1 MVALSTAEAELMEV
15 VEGFALGEAT
25 AVLAEE
31 IDGDVRRMGY
41 TDSQAALLILSGD
54 GGSWRT
60 RHLRMK
66 ASFARQLLQG
76 GVWTLQHVAGEKM
89 IADLGTKVLAGPR
102 MTMLKEELGMTTIGG
117 EEGSAGDRKED
128 EKKEKETEEKNQ
140 REEEIQKI
148 LRIVL
153 VMAQI
158 QAASAQGGED
168 EERWRTEFFV
178 VMVLSAIGLITVM
191 GWLWKIMGRKRS
203 ISLQPEEEPGDQ
215 AEGKG
220 GKGDGVRRRGARN
233 YEVRSPPRPS
243 SQATG
248 SAHQTPESR
257 TSSLADEFVDQV
269 RRSML
274 GTPRSEPG
282 QEPGT
287 FREDFISGAVVFE
300 GYTHPETWDPEVDG
314 EIYPGKGEPPP
325 WFFEKKERKE
335 ERKEKER

>member
-1 MVALSTAEAELMEV
+1 
-15 VEGFALGEAT
+15 
-25 AVLAEE
+25 
-31 IDGDVRRMGY
+31 MGY

-102 MTMLKEELGMTTIGG
+102 MTMLKEELGMTSAEG
-117 EEGSAGDRKED
+117 EEGAAEDRKKD
-128 EKKEKETEEKNQ
+128 EEKEEDTAEKIQ
-140 REEEIQKI
+140 KEEEIQKI
-148 LRIVL
+148 LRMVL

-158 QAASAQGGED
+158 QAASAQRGED
-168 EERWRTEFFV
+168 EERWKTEFFV
-178 VMVLSAIGLITVM
+178 VMVLSVIGLITVM
-191 GWLWKIMGRKRS
+191 GWLWKIMGRRRS
-203 ISLQPEEEPGDQ
+203 ISLQREEEPGDQ

-220 GKGDGVRRRGARN
+220 GKGDTVRRRGARS
-233 YEVRSPPRPS
+233 YEARSPPRSS
-243 SQATG
+243 SQAIG

-325 WFFEKKERKE
+325 WFFEEKGKKGGKKGEGKAKGKTRADMLCIGAQGGS
-335 ERKEKER
+335 RYDRCGLCVR